1 MSTLP
6 YAISTQLYRDE
17 TLSRD
22 HLVEIAAHGFERVEL
37 FANRPHFDVA
47 DERAVVEL
55 EEALR
60 DAGIVLH
67 SVHAP
72 IAESLAGRRWG
83 PALSIAH
90 ADASARA
97 RAVHEVEA
105 SVGLA
110 ARLRAGIVV
119 VHVGVPDSLPPDP
132 NDNRPDAARRSLE
145 HLQEVAERAN
155 VALALEVIP
164 NRISTPDALV
174 RLIEDEVDLPGL
186 GICLDF
192 GHANLGG
199 DVLDAIETVSGHVV
213 TTHVHDNAGRSDDHL
228 LPFEGRIGWD
238 GALMALQK
246 IGYDGALVFELAA
259 SAEPRAALE
268 RAQRVRARFEQLLG
282 ASAI

>member
-1 MSTLP
+1 VSTLP

-22 HLVEIAAHGFERVEL
+22 HLVEVAAHGFERVEL
-37 FANRPHFDVA
+37 FANRPHFDLA
-47 DERAVVEL
+47 DERAVVDL

-90 ADASARA
+90 GDASARA
-97 RAVHEVEA
+97 RAVQEVEA

-110 ARLRAGIVV
+110 ARLHAGLVV
-119 VHVGVPDSLPPDP
+119 VHVGVPDSLPPGA
-132 NDNRPDAARRSLE
+132 NDNRPDAVRRSLE
-145 HLQEVAERAN
+145 HLQEVAERAD
-155 VALALEVIP
+155 VTLALEVIP
-164 NRISTPDALV
+164 NRLSTPDSLV
-174 RLIEDEVDLPGL
+174 RLIEEVDLPGI
-186 GICLDF
+186 GICLDV

-213 TTHVHDNAGRSDDHL
+213 TTHVHDNAGKSDDHL
-228 LPFEGRIGWD
+228 LPFEGRIGWN

-246 IGYDGALVFELAA
+246 IGYEGALVFELAA
-259 SAEPRAALE
+259 SPEPRAVLE
-268 RAQRVRARFEQLLG
+268 RAQRVRERFEALLG